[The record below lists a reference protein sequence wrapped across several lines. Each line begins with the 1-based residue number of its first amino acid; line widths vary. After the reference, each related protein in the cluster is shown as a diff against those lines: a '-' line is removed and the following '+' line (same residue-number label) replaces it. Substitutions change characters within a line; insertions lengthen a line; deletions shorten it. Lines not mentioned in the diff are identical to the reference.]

1 MTTQETERPQ
11 GEAGTS
17 VNGEHATTHAGTG
30 DVNRDS
36 TVNRVAGDWNSQTNY
51 YLSHSDVGSY
61 SARLSL
67 DAEGRVRYVKERRVV
82 PGDRL
87 VTLRGRFVAPDGF
100 QEEEC
105 RADIVRHGAVVLS
118 ASPGDGARSAA
129 LMILA
134 PRNAESDQDVRD
146 DLVETGADG
155 RPVLGVEPLEDGGRL
170 LVDLTR
176 ESGVS
181 PFSVRDE
188 LERLRVRG
196 HRSAA
201 SLVVLVERGDEEG
214 LPESL
219 KDRVVPLN
227 RPDPLAV
234 LDRHLGS
241 RDVPGFFP
249 DRAAHDVRVWA
260 GTASMGEIERVARR
274 AAAARREA
282 AGAGT
287 IDDWLRE
294 ALETGGPPPPEN
306 LEDTKGRARAI
317 LLAASLMEGALVEHL
332 AVGVES
338 LLSQISFPEDET
350 PLLNRPGFQEEL
362 RLAGIVVGPER
373 RVRFSRPG
381 RGRALRSALW
391 DAHPRL
397 HSAFGQWVDTLMAA
411 EPLSHADRDRV
422 AKRWADQ
429 TLRIADPGAV
439 FLRAEFWS
447 VQQRRSAPQAA
458 LLLTKVLRHEKYGRA
473 GRQFLYTKAQSATLT
488 PGWGEVLVAVCA
500 QELAETHPGQAVTR
514 LHLLARNKETAVA
527 DAARAELGTLAM
539 KAPLYLQ
546 LLRRV
551 CERLHDHGSKPDWQH
566 DTERDLLWDLADPDR
581 IADVQRG
588 RHDSCEVRRWLT
600 EGLGAL
606 FRRERA
612 LTKTY
617 AARWIGSGRPLM
629 EVLVDASVLAGTLP
643 PLYTAG
649 LRWAD
654 GAATPEQRELHR
666 ADGELLVRMV
676 DAAEGLGGRESSVAG
691 TSTPAGTPRRENG

>member
-11 GEAGTS
+11 GEAGMS

-36 TVNRVAGDWNSQTNY
+36 TVNRVAGDWHSQTNY
-51 YLSHSDVGSY
+51 YFSRPDVGSY

-67 DAEGRVRYVKERRVV
+67 DAEGRVHYVKERRVV

-87 VTLRGRFVAPDGF
+87 VTLRRRFVAPDGF
-100 QEEEC
+100 EEERC
-105 RADIVRHGAVVLS
+105 RTDIARHGAVVLS

-155 RPVLGVEPLEDGGRL
+155 RPVLGAEPLKGGERL

-181 PFSVRDE
+181 PASVCDE
-188 LERLRVRG
+188 LEGLRVRA

-201 SLVVLVERGDEEG
+201 SLVVLVERGDEER

-234 LDRHLGS
+234 LDRHLDS

-249 DRAAHDVRVWA
+249 DRATENVLDWA
-260 GTASMGEIERVARR
+260 VTASMSEVERVARR
-274 AAAARREA
+274 ASTARKEA
-282 AGAGT
+282 AYEGT
-287 IDDWLRE
+287 IDDWLGK
-294 ALETGGPPPPEN
+294 ALEPGEPLPPEN
-306 LEDTKGRARAI
+306 LEHTKGRARAI
-317 LLAASLMEGALVEHL
+317 LLASSLMEGAPVEHL

-338 LLSQISFPEDET
+338 LLSQISFPEDDT

-362 RLAGIVVGPER
+362 RLGGIVVGSER

-381 RGRALRSALW
+381 RGRALRSAFW
-391 DAHPRL
+391 DAHPQL
-397 HSAFGQWVDTLMAA
+397 HGAFGEWVDTLMADGSLT
-411 EPLSHADRDRV
+411 PSDRDRL
-422 AKRWADQ
+422 AERWAEQ
-429 TLRIADPGAV
+429 TLRIADPGALL
-439 FLRAEFWS
+439 LRAERWAT
-447 VQQRRSAPQAA
+447 RKGRSAPQAA
-458 LLLTKVLRHEKYGRA
+458 VLLTTMLRDDRYGRDV
-473 GRQFLYTKAQSATLT
+473 RQFLYTKAQNSTLSSEF
-488 PGWGEVLVAVCA
+488 GQVLVAVCA
-500 QELAETHPGQAVTR
+500 QELAETRPGQALIR
-514 LHLLARNKETAVA
+514 LHMLAGSREGAVA

-551 CERLHDHGSKPDWQH
+551 CERLRDHGPRPDWQH
-566 DTERDLLWDLADPDR
+566 DTERELLWDLADPDR
-581 IADVQRG
+581 IAGVQRG
-588 RHDSCEVRRWLT
+588 RHDTSEVRRWLT

-606 FRRERA
+606 FRRERV

-617 AARWIGSGRPLM
+617 AARWIGFGKQLM
-629 EVLVDASVLAGTLP
+629 EILVNASVLAGTLP
-643 PLYTAG
+643 SLYAAG
-649 LRWAD
+649 LRWRD
-654 GAATPEQRELHR
+654 ETATSEERERRR
-666 ADGELLVRMV
+666 ADGEHLVRMV
-676 DAAEGLGGRESSVAG
+676 DEVEGLGSR
-691 TSTPAGTPRRENG
+691 TPAMAHGPNGAAAPRKEDG